1 MFSPVAALSLPP
13 ERASPLKMEEMG
25 RRELTTPREKKEKVS
40 PPASP
45 HFRLGLSVNS
55 VSPYTETFLVGKP
68 GGVPDQVISSLSITK
83 KVLNSYWRPGFLC
96 RYVGPKELAS
106 RREKGEFSSPP
117 ILAPKTAEEKE
128 KEK

>member
-1 MFSPVAALSLPP
+1 MKNPPVSFSPTLFLFSPVAALSLPP

-55 VSPYTETFLVGKP
+55 VSPYTETFS
-68 GGVPDQVISSLSITK
+68 GGETRRSS
-83 KVLNSYWRPGFLC
+83 
-96 RYVGPKELAS
+96 
-106 RREKGEFSSPP
+106 
-117 ILAPKTAEEKE
+117 
-128 KEK
+128 